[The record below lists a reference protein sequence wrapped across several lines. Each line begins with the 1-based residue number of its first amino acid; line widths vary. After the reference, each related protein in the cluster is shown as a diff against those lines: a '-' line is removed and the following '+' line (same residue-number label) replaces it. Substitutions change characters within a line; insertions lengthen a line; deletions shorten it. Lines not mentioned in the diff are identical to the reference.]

1 MEYFKL
7 NKQKVLEAI
16 VYILNKIGGS
26 DHHKILKI
34 LFYADKL
41 HLNNY
46 GRPVCGDVYRKM
58 TYGPVGSFARDILQ
72 INERRLKDFKPIVEA
87 AIHTEKVKPFP
98 LSYSLRMCD
107 DDEFSETDLECL
119 DSAIAF
125 CKDKTFGQLTD
136 ETHKEKSWIE
146 ASENGVMDYVNFVD
160 EGNPYAS
167 EIKKELESGITKYMV
182 V

>member
-1 MEYFKL
+1 
-7 NKQKVLEAI
+7 
-16 VYILNKIGGS
+16 
-26 DHHKILKI
+26 
-34 LFYADKL
+34 
-41 HLNNY
+41 
-46 GRPVCGDVYRKM
+46 
-58 TYGPVGSFARDILQ
+58 
-72 INERRLKDFKPIVEA
+72 
-87 AIHTEKVKPFP
+87 
-98 LSYSLRMCD
+98 MCD

-125 CKDKTFGQLTD
+125 CKDMTFGQLTD